1 VAKSRSE
8 VKILLNGVDLTPV
21 FRNASVPMNRGL
33 RAHFVDT
40 RKALDRL
47 ERGRKAFD
55 DALKDLEAQ
64 DKLGNFE
71 IQQLMSA
78 FNQAE
83 SLASSVSKK
92 LNDTMNCLIRK
103 MG

>member
-1 VAKSRSE
+1 MAKSSLDE
-8 VKILLNGVDLTPV
+8 KILLNGVDLTTV

-33 RAHFVDT
+33 RAHFADT

-64 DKLGNFE
+64 DKLGNCE
-71 IQQLMSA
+71 NTAADERLQSGGVAGILC
-78 FNQAE
+78 
-83 SLASSVSKK
+83 VKK
-92 LNDTMNCLIRK
+92 AQRHDELPDS
-103 MG
+103 